1 MNLFSYL
8 CNSKL
13 VYNDTNILW
22 IGTPGTVLYLTG
34 YAFFRDTFSSLVS
47 DWGGSSSSSSNSN
60 NNKPTSLT
68 QLQEFSVHF
77 SSGMLAEAVTCIIY
91 VPVDVVKERMQVQR
105 REKSLT
111 SNTNGSRPNN
121 NPQLYQYKGSW
132 DALQQIIRTEGM
144 KGIYRGYGA
153 TLASFG
159 PFSALYFVFYERCK
173 TISKQILQDKSANT
187 NSNVER
193 LEDGDL
199 PLHYLIACSA
209 GAGAVAS
216 WLTSPLDMAK
226 LRLQVQRGQVAANT
240 SNNTSSM
247 QQYRGMFD
255 CLHAA
260 YRKGEL
266 FRGAG
271 ARVLHFAPATTVTMT
286 AYEKCR
292 SLYAD
297 VLQ

>member
-1 MNLFSYL
+1 MM
-8 CNSKL
+8 
-13 VYNDTNILW
+13 V
-22 IGTPGTVLYLTG
+22 GTPGTVLYLTG

-47 DWGGSSSSSSNSN
+47 DWDGSNNSSN
-60 NNKPTSLT
+60 NNKPTLT

-77 SSGMLAEAVTCIIY
+77 SSGMLAEAGTCIIY

-105 REKSLT
+105 REISLT
-111 SNTNGSRPNN
+111 SNTNDRPNN
-121 NPQLYQYKGSW
+121 KPQLYQYKGSW

-173 TISKQILQDKSANT
+173 TISKQILQDKSAN
-187 NSNVER
+187 NNNVER
-193 LEDGDL
+193 LENGDL

-209 GAGAVAS
+209 SAGAVAS

-240 SNNTSSM
+240 SNNTSNT

-292 SLYAD
+292 SLFAD
-297 VLQ
+297 ALQ